1 MARRMG
7 QKTNY
12 ETTCMTDSKKDEGVF
27 VLLDINSTD
36 EEIEA
41 ACRALGWTPEMGDA
55 EEVTSAKLE
64 RGVPQAPGS
73 AGRSNSST
81 SESRR

>member
-12 ETTCMTDSKKDEGVF
+12 ETTCMTDSKKGEGVF
-27 VLLDINSTD
+27 TLLDVDATP

-41 ACRALGWTPEMGDA
+41 FSRALGWTPEMGEAD
-55 EEVTSAKLE
+55 EVTNAK
-64 RGVPQAPGS
+64 
-73 AGRSNSST
+73 
-81 SESRR
+81 ESRAQQRAAAHQR